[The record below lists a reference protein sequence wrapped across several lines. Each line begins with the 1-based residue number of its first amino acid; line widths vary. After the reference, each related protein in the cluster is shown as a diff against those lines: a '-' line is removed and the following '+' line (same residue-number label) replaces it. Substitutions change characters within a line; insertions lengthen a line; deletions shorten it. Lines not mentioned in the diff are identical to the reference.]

1 MMPKKVCLP
10 RTCSSENFPQAV
22 EDYKSSL
29 ATFSSV
35 LPFSSREVASAHFK
49 LGVVLESVANGRT
62 EALENIE
69 KAIESV
75 EARRSGVV
83 EGEQKECDELLQDLR
98 NKVRT
103 QPVRRMT
110 RR

>member
-1 MMPKKVCLP
+1 M
-10 RTCSSENFPQAV
+10 
-22 EDYKSSL
+22 
-29 ATFSSV
+29 

-75 EARRSGVV
+75 EARRAAVE

-98 NKVRT
+98 NKVST
-103 QPVRRMT
+103 PAISEDDPPLT
-110 RR
+110 RVA